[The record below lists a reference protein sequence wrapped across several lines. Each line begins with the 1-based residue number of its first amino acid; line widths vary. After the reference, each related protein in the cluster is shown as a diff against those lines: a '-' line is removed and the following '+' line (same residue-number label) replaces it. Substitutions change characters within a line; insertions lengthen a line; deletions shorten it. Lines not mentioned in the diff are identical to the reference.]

1 MTALDT
7 TTTDEGK
14 DSGFAWPFFALG
26 VSLGVLTGAAIR
38 GSSLTRIAAALGF
51 VALLAA
57 ISFGMVSRRRRADA
71 DASFNDHFNDWLAES
86 GRFFLYLFTYG
97 AIVLLVALD
106 DEEGPLDGT
115 WGEPV
120 FVALAAACLSFAVI
134 RAARDLWRTEGVE
147 RRVLLE
153 STSVAFFATVLAAAT
168 YALAE
173 VLSDAPQLPMWTVG
187 ALALC
192 AWVGSWIVVR
202 RRVS

>member
-7 TTTDEGK
+7 TTTDDDEG
-14 DSGFAWPFFALG
+14 SGFVWPFFALG

-38 GSSLTRIAAALGF
+38 GSTLTRVAAALGF
-51 VALLAA
+51 LALLAA
-57 ISFGMVSRRRRADA
+57 ISFGMASRRRRSDA
-71 DASFNDHFNDWLAES
+71 DASLNDHFNDWLAES

-115 WGEPV
+115 WGEPI
-120 FVALAAACLSFAVI
+120 FVALAAACLSLAVI
-134 RAARDLWRTEGVE
+134 RSARDLWRTEGVE

-153 STSVAFFATVLAAAT
+153 STSVAFFATVLAVAT
-168 YALAE
+168 YAMAE
-173 VLSDAPQLPMWTVG
+173 VLSDAPAVPMWTVG
-187 ALALC
+187 AFALS
-192 AWVGSWIVVR
+192 AWIGAWILVR